1 MSKKKKYVAVSKN
14 SYYEPTTLTAAIKM
28 AKEEAAIDECPWE
41 VWEIV
46 GTAEAGLVTYI
57 GKGARG

>member
-1 MSKKKKYVAVSKN
+1 MSEKKKYVAMPKN
-14 SYYEPTTLTAAIKM
+14 SYAPTTLTAAIKM